1 MLNIDS
7 HNKQWYVLY
16 VNVRHEKKVFEKFIE
31 QGIEGYVPMVKTI
44 KQWSDRKKI
53 VEEPLFT
60 GYVFVKL
67 LPHELDKPRYVAGVI
82 NYLSFGKQKAIV
94 KQSEIDSLKYLIE
107 KGYSLN
113 VNSENI
119 QTGAKVKLLLSA
131 FKNEIAT
138 VQSIKDENAIVYFE
152 SLNQYIKVKVPMS
165 ALEKIKT

>member
-1 MLNIDS
+1 M
-7 HNKQWYVLY
+7 
-16 VNVRHEKKVFEKFIE
+16 E
-31 QGIEGYVPMVKTI
+31 QGIEAYVPIVKNV
-44 KQWSDRKKI
+44 KQWNDRKKT

-60 GYVFVKL
+60 GYVFAKL
-67 LPHELDKPRYVAGVI
+67 LPHELDKPRYTAGVI

-94 KQSEIDSLKYLIE
+94 REEEIENLKYLIE

-119 QTGAKVKLLLSA
+119 QAGAKVKLLLAS

-152 SLNQYIKVKVPMS
+152 SLNQYIKVKVPVS
-165 ALEKIKT
+165 ALETVK

>member
-1 MLNIDS
+1 M
-7 HNKQWYVLY
+7 
-16 VNVRHEKKVFEKFIE
+16 E
-31 QGIEGYVPMVKTI
+31 QGIESYVPLVKTI
-44 KQWSDRKKI
+44 KQWSDRKKN

-67 LPHELDKPRYVAGVI
+67 LPHELDKPRYSAGVI

-113 VNSENI
+113 TETDNI
-119 QTGAKVKLLLSA
+119 QVGAKVKLLLSA
-131 FKNEIAT
+131 FKEEVAT
-138 VQSIKDENAIVYFE
+138 VHSIKYENAVVYFE
-152 SLNQYIKVKVPMS
+152 SLNQYIKVKVPVS